1 MANEDPLPPADY
13 AKILANARA
22 AIAAK
27 ANEIVKRNATEP
39 TPSLKERVAAEF
51 GNQQKQM
58 DRILLEAVLQKFRM
72 NKKHPELPP
81 IAEPRNRNFVEE
93 HLNLLHDPTELA
105 GTGINYNNA
114 SQKHQLKPKLL
125 WLKHVLQRL
134 KQAKNSGQANTR
146 PSETILNEEIFILE
160 FIDLLKPELEALKQK
175 MYDATNDLFDER
187 EKENPNPANLEL
199 LEKKRTAA
207 VKEYND
213 LNDLYRIGIKIR
225 IKMRRQF
232 IHEFVNER
240 ARTRKVRKQRKMSL
254 KKRS

>member
-1 MANEDPLPPADY
+1 MANEDPLPPGDY
-13 AKILANARA
+13 AKLLANARA
-22 AIAAK
+22 AVAAK

-114 SQKHQLKPKLL
+114 NQKHKLKPKVL
-125 WLKHVLQRL
+125 WLKHILQTL

-146 PSETILNEEIFILE
+146 PSDIIMDEEIFILQYVD
-160 FIDLLKPELEALKQK
+160 FLKPELEELKQK

-187 EKENPNPANLEL
+187 EKENPANLEL

-225 IKMRRQF
+225 RQIRSQF

-240 ARTRKVRKQRKMSL
+240 ARTRRARKQRKMSL

>member
-1 MANEDPLPPADY
+1 MANEDPLPPGDY
-13 AKILANARA
+13 AKLLANARA
-22 AIAAK
+22 AVAAK
-27 ANEIVKRNATEP
+27 ANEIVKRNASEL
-39 TPSLKERVAAEF
+39 TPALQAQVASEF

-114 SQKHQLKPKLL
+114 NQKHKLKPKVL
-125 WLKHVLQRL
+125 WLKHILQRL
-134 KQAKNSGQANTR
+134 KQAKISGQANTR
-146 PSETILNEEIFILE
+146 PSNIILDEEMFILE
-160 FIDLLKPELEALKQK
+160 YVDFLKPELEELKQK
-175 MYDATNDLFDER
+175 MYATTNELFDER
-187 EKENPNPANLEL
+187 EKENPANLEL
-199 LEKKRTAA
+199 LEKKRIAA

-213 LNDLYRIGIKIR
+213 LNDLYTIGIKIR
-225 IKMRRQF
+225 RHIRRQF

-240 ARTRKVRKQRKMSL
+240 ARTRRARKQRKMSL

>member
-1 MANEDPLPPADY
+1 MANEDPLPPGDY
-13 AKILANARA
+13 AKLLANARA
-22 AIAAK
+22 AVAAK
-27 ANEIVKRNATEP
+27 ANEIMKRNASEP
-39 TPSLKERVAAEF
+39 TPALQAKVAAKF

-58 DRILLEAVLQKFRM
+58 DRILLDAVLQKFRM

-81 IAEPRNRNFVEE
+81 IAGPQNRNFVEE

-105 GTGINYNNA
+105 ETGINYNNA
-114 SQKHQLKPKLL
+114 NQKHKLKPKIL
-125 WLKHVLQRL
+125 WLKHILQRL

-146 PSETILNEEIFILE
+146 PSDIIMDEEIFILE
-160 FIDLLKPELEALKQK
+160 YVDFLKPELEELKQK

-187 EKENPNPANLEL
+187 EKENPAKLEL
-199 LEKKRTAA
+199 LEEKRTAA

-213 LNDLYRIGIKIR
+213 LNDLYKIGIKIR

-232 IHEFVNER
+232 IHEFNNER
-240 ARTRKVRKQRKMSL
+240 ARTRKARKQRKMSL

>member
-1 MANEDPLPPADY
+1 MANEDPLPPGDY
-13 AKILANARA
+13 AKLLANARA
-22 AIAAK
+22 AVAAK
-27 ANEIVKRNATEP
+27 ANEIVKRNASEL
-39 TPSLKERVAAEF
+39 TPALQAQVAAEF

-81 IAEPRNRNFVEE
+81 IAEPQNRNFVEE

-114 SQKHQLKPKLL
+114 NQKHKLKPKVL
-125 WLKHVLQRL
+125 WLKHILQTL

-146 PSETILNEEIFILE
+146 PSDIIMDEEIFILQYVD
-160 FIDLLKPELEALKQK
+160 FLKPELEELKQK

-187 EKENPNPANLEL
+187 EKENPANLEL

-225 IKMRRQF
+225 RQIRSQF

-240 ARTRKVRKQRKMSL
+240 ARTRRARKQRKMSL

>member
-114 SQKHQLKPKLL
+114 NQKHQLKPKLL
-125 WLKHVLQRL
+125 WLKHILQRL

-146 PSETILNEEIFILE
+146 PSNIIMNEEIFILE
-160 FIDLLKPELEALKQK
+160 HVDFLKPELEELKQK
-175 MYDATNDLFDER
+175 MYAATNELFDER
-187 EKENPNPANLEL
+187 REENPNSAKLEL
-199 LEKKRTAA
+199 LEEKRTAA
-207 VKEYND
+207 VKAYND
-213 LNDLYRIGIKIR
+213 LKDLYMIGIKIR
-225 IKMRRQF
+225 RQF
-232 IHEFVNER
+232 RPKFVNER
-240 ARTRKVRKQRKMSL
+240 ARTRKARKQRKMSL

>member
-213 LNDLYRIGIKIR
+213 LNDLYKIGIKIR
-225 IKMRRQF
+225 RQIRSQF
-232 IHEFVNER
+232 IHEFNNER

>member
-39 TPSLKERVAAEF
+39 TPSLKERVAAKF

-81 IAEPRNRNFVEE
+81 IADPRNRNFVEE

-114 SQKHQLKPKLL
+114 NQKHQLKPKLL
-125 WLKHVLQRL
+125 WLKHILQRL

-199 LEKKRTAA
+199 LEKKQ
-207 VKEYND
+207 D
-213 LNDLYRIGIKIR
+213 DP
-225 IKMRRQF
+225 
-232 IHEFVNER
+232 
-240 ARTRKVRKQRKMSL
+240 
-254 KKRS
+254 

>member
-81 IAEPRNRNFVEE
+81 IAGPRNRNFVEE

-125 WLKHVLQRL
+125 WLKHILQTL

-146 PSETILNEEIFILE
+146 PSDIIMDEEIFILE

-187 EKENPNPANLEL
+187 EKENPANLEL

>member
-13 AKILANARA
+13 AKLLANARA

-27 ANEIVKRNATEP
+27 ANEIMKRNASEL
-39 TPSLKERVAAEF
+39 TPALQAQVAAEF

-114 SQKHQLKPKLL
+114 DQKHKLKPKLL
-125 WLKHVLQRL
+125 WLKHVLLRL

-146 PSETILNEEIFILE
+146 PSDIIMDEEIFILE
-160 FIDLLKPELEALKQK
+160 FVDFLKPELEELKQK

-187 EKENPNPANLEL
+187 KKENPAKLEL
-199 LEKKRTAA
+199 LEEKRIAA

-225 IKMRRQF
+225 RHIRRQF

-240 ARTRKVRKQRKMSL
+240 ARTRRARKQRKMSL

>member
-1 MANEDPLPPADY
+1 MANEDPLPPGDY
-13 AKILANARA
+13 AKLLANARA
-22 AIAAK
+22 AVAAK
-27 ANEIVKRNATEP
+27 ANEIVKRNASEL
-39 TPSLKERVAAEF
+39 TPAFQAKVAAEF

-114 SQKHQLKPKLL
+114 NQKHKLKPKVL
-125 WLKHVLQRL
+125 WLKHILQTL

-146 PSETILNEEIFILE
+146 PSDIIMDEEIFILQYVD
-160 FIDLLKPELEALKQK
+160 FLKPELEELKQK

-187 EKENPNPANLEL
+187 EKENPANLEL
-199 LEKKRTAA
+199 LEKKRIAA

-213 LNDLYRIGIKIR
+213 LNDLYTIGIKIR
-225 IKMRRQF
+225 RHIRHQF

-240 ARTRKVRKQRKMSL
+240 ARTRRARKQRKMSL

>member
-22 AIAAK
+22 AMAAK

-114 SQKHQLKPKLL
+114 NQKHKLKPKLL
-125 WLKHVLQRL
+125 WLKHILQRL
-134 KQAKNSGQANTR
+134 KQAKISGQANTR
-146 PSETILNEEIFILE
+146 PSDIIMDEEIFILE
-160 FIDLLKPELEALKQK
+160 FVDFLKPELEALKQK

-187 EKENPNPANLEL
+187 EKENPANLEL

-232 IHEFVNER
+232 IHEFNNER

>member
-13 AKILANARA
+13 AKILANSRA

-39 TPSLKERVAAEF
+39 TPSLKERVAAKF

-114 SQKHQLKPKLL
+114 NQKHKLKPKLL
-125 WLKHVLQRL
+125 WLKHILQRL
-134 KQAKNSGQANTR
+134 KQAKISGQANTR
-146 PSETILNEEIFILE
+146 PSDIIMDEEIFILE
-160 FIDLLKPELEALKQK
+160 FVDFLKPELEALKQK

-187 EKENPNPANLEL
+187 EKENPANLEL

-232 IHEFVNER
+232 IHEFNNER

>member
-1 MANEDPLPPADY
+1 MSNEDPLPPGNY
-13 AKILANARA
+13 AKLLANARA
-22 AIAAK
+22 AVAAK
-27 ANEIVKRNATEP
+27 ANEIVKRNASEL
-39 TPSLKERVAAEF
+39 TPALQAQVAAEF

-93 HLNLLHDPTELA
+93 HLNLLDDPTELA

-114 SQKHQLKPKLL
+114 NQKHKLKPKVL
-125 WLKHVLQRL
+125 WLKHILQTL

-146 PSETILNEEIFILE
+146 PSDIIMDEEIFILQYVD
-160 FIDLLKPELEALKQK
+160 FLKPELEELKQK

-187 EKENPNPANLEL
+187 EKENPANLEL

-225 IKMRRQF
+225 RQIRSQF

-240 ARTRKVRKQRKMSL
+240 ARTRRARKQRKMSL